1 MSEATKELLEVTE
14 TLLKW
19 IIGERQCVYEHCS
32 DQYGNVEF
40 GTDREILAEYDEVI
54 NKAQAVINKVKL
66 EAK

>member
-1 MSEATKELLEVTE
+1 MSNITELLEVTE

-19 IIGERQCVYEHCS
+19 IIGERQCVY
-32 DQYGNVEF
+32 DGF
-40 GTDREILAEYDEVI
+40 ITDDDGIPIASGDIQELAEHDEVI